1 MRQVEIDTLRLPL
14 ARPFAISRGTRS
26 ATEVVRVSI
35 EENGFIGWGEC
46 TPTAH
51 YQQSCESV
59 VEQLESVCSLIA
71 DGLTRE
77 QLQQVL
83 PHGSARNVLDCA
95 LWRLEAARQG
105 LSLCQHAAIAG
116 RDSII
121 TAQTL
126 SLDSVE
132 AMAQSAAEAVASG
145 AKLLKIKLDAEQVIE
160 KVAAIRQSAP
170 RAHLIIDANEAW
182 SSLALPDIFAKLD
195 DYGIEMVEQ
204 PLPAGADKLLALFH
218 HPIAVCADESCHT
231 SEDIK
236 SLGDRYDMVNI
247 KLDKCGGLTEALKM
261 VETARACHMR
271 VMVGCMLGSSMAMEA
286 ALPVAFQ
293 AEFVDLDGPLWLAAD
308 SAPHLRYHSGQIE
321 LQ

>member
-1 MRQVEIDTLRLPL
+1 MRQVEIDALRLPL
-14 ARPFAISRGTRS
+14 ARPFAISRGTRN

-35 EENGFIGWGEC
+35 EENGFVGWGEC

-51 YQQSCESV
+51 YQQSCASV
-59 VEQLESVCSLIA
+59 VEQLESVRPLIA
-71 DGLTRE
+71 EGLSRE
-77 QLQQVL
+77 QLQQIL

-95 LWRLEAARQG
+95 LWRLDAAQQG
-105 LSLCQHAAIAG
+105 RSLCEYA
-116 RDSII
+116 SIPIRNSLI

-126 SLDSVE
+126 GLDSVA

-160 KVAAIRQSAP
+160 KVAAICQNAP
-170 RAHLIIDANEAW
+170 NAQLIIDANEAW
-182 SSLALPDIFAKLD
+182 ASLALPDILAQLSE
-195 DYGIEMVEQ
+195 YGIEMVEQ
-204 PLPAGADKLLALFH
+204 PLPAEADKLLALFD
-218 HPIAVCADESCHT
+218 HPLPVCADESCHT

-236 SLGDRYDMVNI
+236 KLSDRYDMVNI

-261 VETARACHMR
+261 VEVAKACQMR

-286 ALPVAFQ
+286 ALPVALQ

-308 SAPHLRYHSGQIE
+308 SAPYLCYHRGQIE